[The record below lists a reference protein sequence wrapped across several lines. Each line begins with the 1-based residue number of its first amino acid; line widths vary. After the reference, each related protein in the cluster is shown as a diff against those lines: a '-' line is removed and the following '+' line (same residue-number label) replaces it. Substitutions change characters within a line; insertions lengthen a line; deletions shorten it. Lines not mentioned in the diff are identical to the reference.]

1 MPKDIIESP
10 DEAEYHKN
18 QVEIDEKI
26 DSLNDKI
33 RSLSERFNEK
43 LTELREGQSGRG
55 ELSKELRNL
64 YDELRQKNRER

>member
-55 ELSKELRNL
+55 ELSKDLRDL